1 MTSVGADFPSM
12 VERLTVLREEARR
25 HGRSGEMI
33 AALCDLAVIDAQEAW
48 KSQDVCAILSAYAQ
62 AKRFCELGTRWL
74 RKNVPHG

>member
-1 MTSVGADFPSM
+1 
-12 VERLTVLREEARR
+12 
-25 HGRSGEMI
+25 MI